1 MNEKYT
7 LNILNGQSMH
17 EYFKQHHFDEDGV
30 YVPFNEAMCVGEVTY
45 DIFSKEFNISRCSAH
60 NVTIDQYN
68 EITLKPLQILF
79 AKAYFNL
86 TLT

>member
-30 YVPFNEAMCVGEVTY
+30 YVPFNEAMCVGEVTFNNFY
-45 DIFSKEFNISRCSAH
+45 KEVSYGFN
-60 NVTIDQYN
+60 
-68 EITLKPLQILF
+68 
-79 AKAYFNL
+79 
-86 TLT
+86 